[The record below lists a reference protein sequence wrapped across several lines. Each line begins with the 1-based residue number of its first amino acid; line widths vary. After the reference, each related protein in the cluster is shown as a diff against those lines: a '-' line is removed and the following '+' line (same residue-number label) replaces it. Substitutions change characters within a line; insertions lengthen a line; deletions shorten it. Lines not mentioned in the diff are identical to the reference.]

1 MTTNVT
7 LELQEAADMLYDCM
21 DALLPEASE
30 SPEGK
35 LFAAMR
41 YSALA
46 PGKRLRPFLTIKSA
60 EIFGVSRSSALR
72 AAASIEFVHAY
83 SLIHDDLP
91 CMDNDD
97 VRRGQPSCHKKFDE
111 ATALLAGDALLSLA
125 FEVVSDPQ
133 THNSNAT
140 RCELVRHLAKA
151 AGGRG
156 MVGGQMIDIQSETVE
171 LDVNQVI
178 NLQRLKT
185 GALFSVSCEF
195 GALLGNAAPNL
206 RQNLRAYANDLGL
219 AFQMTDDIIDA
230 AEDAPKKGRVNKS
243 EHKKTLIGLMGR
255 EKVLQHCRMLTE
267 QAVNHLRCF
276 GKKADILREMAEHIG
291 ARVAGAK

>member
-1 MTTNVT
+1 MAANIE
-7 LELQEAADMLYDCM
+7 LELQETADMLYDCM
-21 DALLPEASE
+21 DAMLPEASD

-72 AAASIEFVHAY
+72 AAVAVEFVHAY
-83 SLIHDDLP
+83 SLVHDDLP

-97 VRRGQPSCHKKFDE
+97 MRRGQPSCHKKFDE
-111 ATALLAGDALLSLA
+111 ATALLAGDALLALA
-125 FEVVSDPQ
+125 FEIISDPQ
-133 THNSNAT
+133 THSSNAT

-156 MVGGQMIDIQSETVE
+156 MIGGQMIDMQSEKMD
-171 LDVNQVI
+171 LDINQVI
-178 NLQRLKT
+178 HLQRLKT
-185 GALFSVSCEF
+185 GALFSVSCEL
-195 GALLGNAAPNL
+195 GALLGNAAQNL

-230 AEDAPKKGRVNKS
+230 AEESAGKGRINKS

-255 EKVLQHCRMLTE
+255 DKVLQHCRMLTE
-267 QAVNHLRCF
+267 QASNHLRCF
-276 GKKADILREMAEHIG
+276 GRKADLLREMAEYIG
-291 ARVAGAK
+291 ARVASK